1 MGLEGLKIIMRERGF
16 TSESLAEKSGVPK
29 SVLEKVVYR
38 KTKRASKNGSGG
50 DMQLTVFPKLPSL

>member
-1 MGLEGLKIIMRERGF
+1 MIRLK
-16 TSESLAEKSGVPK
+16 ESRSSIGYSQQKLAEKNELLK
-29 SVLEKVVYR
+29 SVLDKVVYR